1 MINAEDRVPRE
12 SVRVVG
18 RQMSVAVGGTGEPTV
33 VLIHGNATYSY
44 TWRNLIPYI
53 AQRARC
59 LAPDLIGMG
68 RSDIIFPSGATSYE
82 FADQT
87 AYIDALIE
95 VKVPTGPV
103 VLVGHELGATIA
115 IQYARK
121 NPDRVAGLALIEG
134 VFRITNDS
142 TFDPELAEFLHSA
155 RLATGEETVLVRN
168 ELVETY
174 LPRLTSR
181 TLGPVEMAAYRE
193 PYLRVGESR
202 RAMLSMIRQLPLQ
215 SSPGPIDSLV
225 EQSRLWCA
233 QSRIPKLVIGGNP
246 GHLAPPAVL
255 GTAARWN
262 SSAVAS
268 VNGLHFLT
276 EDSPARITTLLLDWM
291 AGLGI

>member
-142 TFDPELAEFLHSA
+142 TFDPELAEFLQSA

-246 GHLAPPAVL
+246 GHLVPPAVL